1 MSTNDLTNISAKET
15 SDGSKILDA
24 FFVSVFFL
32 AICWSL
38 FIMDEYLGYNVTQY
52 GLFPREWSGLIGIF
66 TMHFLH
72 GSLSHIWH
80 NTLAFLVLN
89 SFLFYF
95 YRSISIKTFFTIF
108 LGSGILLWLIGRPS
122 IHIGASM
129 ILYGEFAFLFFSG
142 LIRRNP
148 IMMRVA
154 LVVAMYYGSLVWYLF
169 PIDPKISW
177 EGHMAGFAA
186 GIIAAIIYRKQGPQ
200 RKVFAFE
207 LEPDEEENIEEIPAG
222 IENISA
228 ENKSHN
234 DSEKHKPSS
243 SWQWTQSTT
252 WDKNQKGPSS

>member
-24 FFVSVFFL
+24 FFVSAFFL

-234 DSEKHKPSS
+234 DPEKHKPSS

-252 WDKNQKGPSS
+252 WDKNQKGPFS

>member
-122 IHIGASM
+122 IHIGASL
-129 ILYGEFAFLFFSG
+129 ILYGEFAFLCFSG

-207 LEPDEEENIEEIPAG
+207 LEPDEEENLEDIPAG
-222 IENISA
+222 SENVSA

-234 DSEKHKPSS
+234 DSEKHMPSS